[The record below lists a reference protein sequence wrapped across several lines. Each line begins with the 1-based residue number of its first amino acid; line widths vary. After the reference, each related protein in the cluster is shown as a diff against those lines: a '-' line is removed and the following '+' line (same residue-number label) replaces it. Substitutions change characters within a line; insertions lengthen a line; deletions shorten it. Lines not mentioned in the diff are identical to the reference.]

1 MFFLNT
7 QFNQMDYFSKF
18 EELKSE
24 NLSLDL
30 TRGKPSSDQL
40 DLSNSLMNLTDEVSE
55 FEGLDLR
62 NYGQIKGLESCR
74 ELGAQ
79 ILNCDKDLVWAG
91 GNSSLSLMSQ
101 FLTFMFVEGNGGGPW
116 SLKERV
122 SVLCPVPGYDRHF
135 KLCETFGINMI
146 PVPLTG
152 EGPDLEEVNRLV
164 ETDESIK
171 GIWCVPKYSNP
182 TGEVYSRSTIEGLLD
197 IIASPSNKN
206 IIFWDNAYAV
216 HDLYNQSPLI
226 DIFSLAKDKK
236 CEDSVVQFG
245 STSKITFAGA
255 GIGYIAMSKNN
266 QESFLPFYSSL
277 MIGPDKINQAKHVM
291 FFRDVSLIDH
301 MKKHAKII
309 RPKFDLVISKLNSQ
323 GLGKW
328 TEPDGGYFL
337 LYESDNGMAKRII
350 GLADELGLKLTPAGA
365 THPYGIDEEDKY
377 IRIAPTACSLDELD
391 KAMDVFLCCIGL
403 ASEERRN

>member
-1 MFFLNT
+1 
-7 QFNQMDYFSKF
+7 MDYFSKF

-197 IIASPSNKN
+197 IFASPSSKN

-216 HDLYNQSPLI
+216 HDLSNQSPLI

-266 QESFLPFYSSL
+266 QQSFLPFYSSL

>member
-1 MFFLNT
+1 
-7 QFNQMDYFSKF
+7 MDYFSKF

-40 DLSNSLMNLTDEVSE
+40 DLSNSLMNQTDESSA

-62 NYGQIKGLESCR
+62 NYGEIKGLESCR

-79 ILNCDKDLVWAG
+79 ILNCDKDLIWAG

-101 FLTFMFVEGNGGGPW
+101 FLTFLFVEGNGGEPW
-116 SLKERV
+116 SLKERI

-152 EGPDLEEVNRLV
+152 EGPDLEQVRQLV

-171 GIWCVPKYSNP
+171 GIWCVPKYSNT
-182 TGEVYSRSTIEGLLD
+182 TGEVYSRTTIEGLLD
-197 IIASPSNKN
+197 IFASPSNKN

-216 HDLYNQSPLI
+216 HDLSNQSPLI
-226 DIFSLAKDKK
+226 DIFSLAKEKK

-255 GIGYIAMSKNN
+255 GIGYIAMSENN

-277 MIGPDKINQAKHVM
+277 MIGPDKINQGKHVK
-291 FFRDVSLIDH
+291 FFRDVNLADH

-323 GLGKW
+323 SLGKW
-328 TEPDGGYFL
+328 TNPDGGYFL
-337 LYESDNGMAKRII
+337 LYESENGLAKRII
-350 GLADELGLKLTPAGA
+350 SLANELGLKLTPAGA

>member
-1 MFFLNT
+1 
-7 QFNQMDYFSKF
+7 MDYFSKF

-40 DLSNSLMNLTDEVSE
+40 DLSNSLMNLTDEVSV

-74 ELGAQ
+74 GLGAQ

-197 IIASPSNKN
+197 IIASPSSKN

-216 HDLYNQSPLI
+216 HDLSNQSPLI

-255 GIGYIAMSKNN
+255 GIGYIAMSENN

>member
-1 MFFLNT
+1 
-7 QFNQMDYFSKF
+7 MDYFSKF

-40 DLSNSLMNLTDEVSE
+40 DLSNSLMNQTDEVSE

-62 NYGQIKGLESCR
+62 NYGEIKGLESCR

-116 SLKERV
+116 NLKERV

-197 IIASPSNKN
+197 IFASPSSKN

-216 HDLYNQSPLI
+216 HDLSNQSPLI

>member
-1 MFFLNT
+1 
-7 QFNQMDYFSKF
+7 MDYFSKF

-40 DLSNSLMNLTDEVSE
+40 DLSNSLVNLTDEVSE

-62 NYGQIKGLESCR
+62 NYGEIKGLESCR

-101 FLTFMFVEGNGGGPW
+101 FSTFMFVEGNGGGPW

-152 EGPDLEEVNRLV
+152 DGPDLEEVNKLV

-197 IIASPSNKN
+197 IIASPSSKN

-216 HDLYNQSPLI
+216 HDLSNQSPLI

>member
-1 MFFLNT
+1 
-7 QFNQMDYFSKF
+7 MDYFSKF

-40 DLSNSLMNLTDEVSE
+40 DLSNSLMNQTDEASE
-55 FEGLDLR
+55 FESLDLR
-62 NYGQIKGLESCR
+62 NYGEIKGLESCR

-152 EGPDLEEVNRLV
+152 EGPDLEEVKRLV

-197 IIASPSNKN
+197 IFASPSSKK

-216 HDLYNQSPLI
+216 HDLSNHSPLI

-236 CEDSVVQFG
+236 SEDLVVQFG

-255 GIGYIAMSKNN
+255 GIGYIAMSENN

-403 ASEERRN
+403 ANEERRN

>member
-1 MFFLNT
+1 
-7 QFNQMDYFSKF
+7 MDYLSKF

-40 DLSNSLMNLTDEVSE
+40 DLSNSLINLTDEASE

-62 NYGQIKGLESCR
+62 NYGEIKGLESCR

-101 FLTFMFVEGNGGGPW
+101 FLTFMFVEGNGGEPW

-152 EGPDLEEVNRLV
+152 EGPDLEEVKRLV

-197 IIASPSNKN
+197 IFASPSSKN

-216 HDLYNQSPLI
+216 HDLSNQSPLI
-226 DIFSLAKDKK
+226 DIFSLAKDKN

>member
-1 MFFLNT
+1 
-7 QFNQMDYFSKF
+7 MDYFSKF

-40 DLSNSLMNLTDEVSE
+40 DLSNSLVNLTDEVSE
-55 FEGLDLR
+55 FEGIDLR
-62 NYGQIKGLESCR
+62 NYGEIKGLESCR

-152 EGPDLEEVNRLV
+152 EGPDLEEVKRLV

-197 IIASPSNKN
+197 IFASPSRKK

-216 HDLYNQSPLI
+216 HDLSNQSPLI
-226 DIFSLAKDKK
+226 DIFSLAKDKN
-236 CEDSVVQFG
+236 CEDLVVQFG

>member
-1 MFFLNT
+1 
-7 QFNQMDYFSKF
+7 MDYFSKF

-40 DLSNSLMNLTDEVSE
+40 DLSNSLMNQTDEVSE

-197 IIASPSNKN
+197 IIASPSSKN

-216 HDLYNQSPLI
+216 HDLSNQSPLI

-350 GLADELGLKLTPAGA
+350 DLADELGLKLTPAGA

>member
-1 MFFLNT
+1 
-7 QFNQMDYFSKF
+7 MDYFSKF

-40 DLSNSLMNLTDEVSE
+40 DLSNSLMNQTDEASE

-62 NYGQIKGLESCR
+62 NYGEIKGLESCR
-74 ELGAQ
+74 ELGAH
-79 ILNCDKDLVWAG
+79 ILNCNKDLVWAG

-197 IIASPSNKN
+197 IIASPSSKN

-216 HDLYNQSPLI
+216 HDLSNQSPLI
-226 DIFSLAKDKK
+226 DIFSLAKDKN
-236 CEDSVVQFG
+236 CEDSVVQFV

-291 FFRDVSLIDH
+291 FFRDVSLVDH

-350 GLADELGLKLTPAGA
+350 GLADELGLKLTPAGS

-377 IRIAPTACSLDELD
+377 IRLAPTACSLDELD

-403 ASEERRN
+403 ASEQRRN

>member
-1 MFFLNT
+1 
-7 QFNQMDYFSKF
+7 MDYFSKF

-152 EGPDLEEVNRLV
+152 EGPDLEEVKRLV

-197 IIASPSNKN
+197 IFASPSSKN

-216 HDLYNQSPLI
+216 HDLSNQSPLI
-226 DIFSLAKDKK
+226 DIFSLAKDKN

>member
-1 MFFLNT
+1 
-7 QFNQMDYFSKF
+7 MDYFSKF

-40 DLSNSLMNLTDEVSE
+40 DLSNSLMNQIDEASE
-55 FEGLDLR
+55 FEDLDLR

-197 IIASPSNKN
+197 IFASPSSKN

-216 HDLYNQSPLI
+216 HDLSNQSPLI
-226 DIFSLAKDKK
+226 DIFSLAKDKN

-309 RPKFDLVISKLNSQ
+309 KPKFDLVISKLNSQ

>member
-1 MFFLNT
+1 
-7 QFNQMDYFSKF
+7 MDYFSKF

-40 DLSNSLMNLTDEVSE
+40 DLSNSLMNQTDGASQ

-62 NYGQIKGLESCR
+62 NYGEIKGLESCR

-197 IIASPSNKN
+197 IFASPSSKN

-216 HDLYNQSPLI
+216 HDLSNQSPLI
-226 DIFSLAKDKK
+226 DIFSLAKDKN
-236 CEDSVVQFG
+236 CEDLVVQFG

-277 MIGPDKINQAKHVM
+277 MIGPDKVNQAKHVM

>member
-1 MFFLNT
+1 
-7 QFNQMDYFSKF
+7 MDYFSKF

-40 DLSNSLMNLTDEVSE
+40 DLSNSLMNQTDEASA

-197 IIASPSNKN
+197 IFASPSSKN

-216 HDLYNQSPLI
+216 HDLSNQSPLI

>member
-1 MFFLNT
+1 
-7 QFNQMDYFSKF
+7 MDYFSKF

-152 EGPDLEEVNRLV
+152 EGPDLEEVKRLV

-197 IIASPSNKN
+197 IFASPSSKN

-216 HDLYNQSPLI
+216 HDLSNQSPLI

-236 CEDSVVQFG
+236 CEDLVVQFG

-403 ASEERRN
+403 ASEERRS

>member
-1 MFFLNT
+1 
-7 QFNQMDYFSKF
+7 MDYFSKF

-40 DLSNSLMNLTDEVSE
+40 DLSNSLMNQTDEASE

-62 NYGQIKGLESCR
+62 NYGEIKGLESCR

-197 IIASPSNKN
+197 IFASPSSKN

-216 HDLYNQSPLI
+216 HDLSNQSPLI
-226 DIFSLAKDKK
+226 DIFSLAKDKN

-255 GIGYIAMSKNN
+255 GIGYIAMSENN

>member
-1 MFFLNT
+1 
-7 QFNQMDYFSKF
+7 MDYFSKF

-40 DLSNSLMNLTDEVSE
+40 DLSNSLMNQTDEVSE

-197 IIASPSNKN
+197 IFASSSSKN

-216 HDLYNQSPLI
+216 HDLSNQSPLI

-255 GIGYIAMSKNN
+255 GIGYIAMSENN

>member
-1 MFFLNT
+1 
-7 QFNQMDYFSKF
+7 MDYFSKF

-40 DLSNSLMNLTDEVSE
+40 DLSNSLMNLTDEASE
-55 FEGLDLR
+55 LEGLDLR
-62 NYGQIKGLESCR
+62 NYGEIKGLESCR

-79 ILNCDKDLVWAG
+79 ILNCNKDLVWAG

-101 FLTFMFVEGNGGGPW
+101 FLTFMFVQGNGGGPW

-197 IIASPSNKN
+197 IFASPSSKN

-216 HDLYNQSPLI
+216 HDLSNQSPLI

-255 GIGYIAMSKNN
+255 GIGYIAMSENN

>member
-1 MFFLNT
+1 
-7 QFNQMDYFSKF
+7 MDYFSKF

-40 DLSNSLMNLTDEVSE
+40 DLSNSLMNQTDEVSE

-152 EGPDLEEVNRLV
+152 EGPDLDEVNRLV

-197 IIASPSNKN
+197 IFASSSSKN

-216 HDLYNQSPLI
+216 HDLSDQSPLI

-255 GIGYIAMSKNN
+255 GIGYIAMSENN

>member
-1 MFFLNT
+1 
-7 QFNQMDYFSKF
+7 MDYFSKF

-40 DLSNSLMNLTDEVSE
+40 DLSNSLMNQTDEVSE

-62 NYGQIKGLESCR
+62 NYGEIQGLESCR

-197 IIASPSNKN
+197 IFASPSSKN

-216 HDLYNQSPLI
+216 HDLSNQSPLI
-226 DIFSLAKDKK
+226 DIFSLAKDKN

>member
-1 MFFLNT
+1 
-7 QFNQMDYFSKF
+7 MDYFSKF

-40 DLSNSLMNLTDEVSE
+40 DLSNSLMNLTHEVSE

-116 SLKERV
+116 NLKERV

-197 IIASPSNKN
+197 IIASPSSKN

-216 HDLYNQSPLI
+216 HDLSNQSPLI

-255 GIGYIAMSKNN
+255 GIGYIAMSENN

>member
-1 MFFLNT
+1 
-7 QFNQMDYFSKF
+7 MDYFSKF

-40 DLSNSLMNLTDEVSE
+40 DLSNSLMNQTDKVSE

-197 IIASPSNKN
+197 IFASPSSKN

-216 HDLYNQSPLI
+216 HDLSNQSPLI
-226 DIFSLAKDKK
+226 DIFSLAKDKN
-236 CEDSVVQFG
+236 CEDLVVQFG

>member
-1 MFFLNT
+1 
-7 QFNQMDYFSKF
+7 MDYFSKF

-40 DLSNSLMNLTDEVSE
+40 DLSNSLMNQTDESSA

-62 NYGQIKGLESCR
+62 NYGEIKGLESCR

-79 ILNCDKDLVWAG
+79 ILNCDKDLIWAG

-101 FLTFMFVEGNGGGPW
+101 FLTFLFVEGNGGEPW
-116 SLKERV
+116 SLKERI

-152 EGPDLEEVNRLV
+152 EGPDLEQVRQLV

-182 TGEVYSRSTIEGLLD
+182 TGEVYSRTTIEGLLD
-197 IIASPSNKN
+197 IFASPSNKN

-216 HDLYNQSPLI
+216 HDLSNQSPLI
-226 DIFSLAKDKK
+226 DIFSLAKEKK

-255 GIGYIAMSKNN
+255 GIGYIAMSENN

-277 MIGPDKINQAKHVM
+277 MIGPDKINQGKHVK
-291 FFRDVSLIDH
+291 FFRDVNLADH

-323 GLGKW
+323 SLGKW
-328 TEPDGGYFL
+328 TNPDGGYFL
-337 LYESDNGMAKRII
+337 LYESENGLAKRII
-350 GLADELGLKLTPAGA
+350 SLANELGLKLTPAGA

>member
-1 MFFLNT
+1 
-7 QFNQMDYFSKF
+7 MDYFSKF

-40 DLSNSLMNLTDEVSE
+40 DLSNSLMNLTDEASE

-62 NYGQIKGLESCR
+62 NYGEIKGLESCR

-197 IIASPSNKN
+197 IFASPSSKN

-216 HDLYNQSPLI
+216 HDLSNQSPLI
-226 DIFSLAKDKK
+226 DIFSLAKDKN

>member
-1 MFFLNT
+1 
-7 QFNQMDYFSKF
+7 MDYFSKF

-40 DLSNSLMNLTDEVSE
+40 DLSNSLVNLTDEVSE
-55 FEGLDLR
+55 FESLDLR

-152 EGPDLEEVNRLV
+152 DGPDLEEVNKLV

-197 IIASPSNKN
+197 IIASPSSKN

-216 HDLYNQSPLI
+216 HDLSNQSPLI
-226 DIFSLAKDKK
+226 DIFSLAKEKK

-255 GIGYIAMSKNN
+255 GIGYIAMSESN

-277 MIGPDKINQAKHVM
+277 KIGPDKINQAKHVM

>member
-1 MFFLNT
+1 
-7 QFNQMDYFSKF
+7 MDYFSKF

-62 NYGQIKGLESCR
+62 NYGEIKGLESCR

-197 IIASPSNKN
+197 IFASPSSKN

-216 HDLYNQSPLI
+216 HDLSNQSPLI

-255 GIGYIAMSKNN
+255 GIGYIAMSENN

-291 FFRDVSLIDH
+291 FFRDVTLIDH

-350 GLADELGLKLTPAGA
+350 RLS
-365 THPYGIDEEDKY
+365 
-377 IRIAPTACSLDELD
+377 R
-391 KAMDVFLCCIGL
+391 
-403 ASEERRN
+403 

>member
-1 MFFLNT
+1 
-7 QFNQMDYFSKF
+7 MDYFSKF

-197 IIASPSNKN
+197 IFASPSSKN

-216 HDLYNQSPLI
+216 HDLSNQSPLI
-226 DIFSLAKDKK
+226 DIFSLAKDKN

-350 GLADELGLKLTPAGA
+350 GLADELGLKLTPAGS

>member
-1 MFFLNT
+1 
-7 QFNQMDYFSKF
+7 MDYFSKF

-197 IIASPSNKN
+197 IIASPSSKN

-216 HDLYNQSPLI
+216 HDLSNQSPLI

>member
-1 MFFLNT
+1 
-7 QFNQMDYFSKF
+7 MDYFSKF

-40 DLSNSLMNLTDEVSE
+40 DLSNSLMNQIDEASD

-62 NYGQIKGLESCR
+62 NYGEIKGLESCR

-116 SLKERV
+116 NLKERV

-197 IIASPSNKN
+197 IFASPSSKN

-216 HDLYNQSPLI
+216 HDLSNQSPLI
-226 DIFSLAKDKK
+226 DIFSLAKDKN

>member
-1 MFFLNT
+1 
-7 QFNQMDYFSKF
+7 MDYFSKF

-74 ELGAQ
+74 GLGAQ

-197 IIASPSNKN
+197 IIASPSSKN

-216 HDLYNQSPLI
+216 HDLSNQSPLI

-255 GIGYIAMSKNN
+255 GIGYIAMSENN

>member
-1 MFFLNT
+1 
-7 QFNQMDYFSKF
+7 MDYFSKF

-40 DLSNSLMNLTDEVSE
+40 DLSNSLMNQTNEMSE

-91 GNSSLSLMSQ
+91 GNSSLLLMSQ

-197 IIASPSNKN
+197 IIASPSRKN

-216 HDLYNQSPLI
+216 HDLSNQSPLI

-255 GIGYIAMSKNN
+255 GIGYIAMSENN

-291 FFRDVSLIDH
+291 FFRDVSLKDH

>member
-1 MFFLNT
+1 
-7 QFNQMDYFSKF
+7 MDYFSKF

-40 DLSNSLMNLTDEVSE
+40 DLSNSLMNQINEMSE

-62 NYGQIKGLESCR
+62 NYGEIKGLESCR

-152 EGPDLEEVNRLV
+152 EGPDLEEVKRLV

-197 IIASPSNKN
+197 IIASPSSKN

-216 HDLYNQSPLI
+216 HDLSNQSPLI

-266 QESFLPFYSSL
+266 HESFLLFYSSL

-403 ASEERRN
+403 ANEERRN

>member
-1 MFFLNT
+1 
-7 QFNQMDYFSKF
+7 MDYFSKF

-40 DLSNSLMNLTDEVSE
+40 DLSNSLMNLTDDVSE

-197 IIASPSNKN
+197 IFASPSSKN

-216 HDLYNQSPLI
+216 HDLSNQSPLI

>member
-1 MFFLNT
+1 
-7 QFNQMDYFSKF
+7 MDYFSKF

-197 IIASPSNKN
+197 IFGSPSNKN

-216 HDLYNQSPLI
+216 HDLSNQSPLI
-226 DIFSLAKDKK
+226 DIFSLAKDKN

-266 QESFLPFYSSL
+266 QQSFLPFYSSL